1 MTLEKFYDGI
11 LKKAKGQES
20 FAANGWGSR
29 RSQYRRF
36 ATACTELGVHNFDTI
51 LDIGCGNADL
61 YWYLHNLGID
71 VTYQG
76 IDIVPKMV
84 KLAKKNLEGQSRASA
99 HQAEFVDNE
108 NFTSEA
114 YYDAIMCIGTVG
126 AIEGS
131 TDERWSYVRELVRQG
146 LNASLR
152 GMAVTFLTDRDGP
165 KGDDGYHW
173 YVPFVETLECME
185 KIVPQNVGMKVCAD
199 YHPHD
204 VMFILKHDSF

>member
-11 LKKAKGQES
+11 LKKAKGKES

-36 ATACTELGVHNFDTI
+36 ATACTELGVQNFDNI

-61 YWYLHNLGID
+61 FWYLHDLGID

-84 KLAKKNLEGQSRASA
+84 ELARKSLKDQPRAKVNL
-99 HQAEFVDNE
+99 AEFVDNAD
-108 NFTSEA
+108 FKFEA
-114 YYDAIMCIGTVG
+114 GYDAILCIGTVG

-131 TDERWSYVRELVRQG
+131 TDDRWSYVKELVQQG
-146 LNASLR
+146 LGSSLR

-165 KGDDGYHW
+165 KKDDGYHW
-173 YVPFVETLECME
+173 YVPFAETVERMLE
-185 KIVPQNVGMKVCAD
+185 IVPQNVGMKVCAD

-204 VMFILKHDSF
+204 VMFILKHDIF